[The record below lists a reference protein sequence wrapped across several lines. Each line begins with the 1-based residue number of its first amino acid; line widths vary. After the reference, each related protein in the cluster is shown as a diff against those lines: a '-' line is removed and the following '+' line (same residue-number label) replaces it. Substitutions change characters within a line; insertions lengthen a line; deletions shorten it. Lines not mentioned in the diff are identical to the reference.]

1 MCSIMKPTFKKQ
13 KYNLEHFRNVKQ
25 HSYYKVDLALI
36 HLLPKDRA
44 KYTVII
50 QN

>member
-1 MCSIMKPTFKKQ
+1 MKPTFDKQ

-25 HSYYKVDLALI
+25 YSYYKVDLVLI

-44 KYTVII
+44 KYTITI